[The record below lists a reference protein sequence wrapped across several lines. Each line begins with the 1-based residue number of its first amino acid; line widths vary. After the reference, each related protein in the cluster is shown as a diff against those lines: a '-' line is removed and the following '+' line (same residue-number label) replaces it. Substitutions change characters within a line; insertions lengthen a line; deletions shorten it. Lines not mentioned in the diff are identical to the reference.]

1 MPSAMIEILFL
12 SANPLDAKTLQ
23 LDEEVRAI
31 DLAIRLSEL
40 RDLFSI
46 NASWAVRL
54 TDLFELLLRRK
65 PAIVHFSGHGA
76 KSSGI
81 LLENNAGRSELVS
94 AKDLGKIFSVFKENI
109 RCVVLDYGYSQEQ
122 ALAIAEHI
130 DCVIGIPKAFAELA
144 AITFVSSFYQA
155 LGFGKDVKTAFD
167 LASNQLE
174 IEGLSYEEPPK
185 LLALHRNPEDIVFRD
200 IDIVATGERNILIE
214 GAISDSII
222 VTANHNV
229 LYRNEQAK
237 GDDTPIKKD
246 DKLPVI
252 SGERAFERIGA
263 AVRLNLNQLE
273 KNIEQARQESG
284 QFFRLTLVFSS
295 IGFIIVLT
303 GVMLLLAGQV
313 TAGVVTSISS
323 VVPEVTA
330 LLFFNK
336 DKELRT
342 TIEAY
347 HQHMLNSQQIL
358 TMIDVA
364 ETIKNLE
371 EQDQM
376 KQQIIFKV
384 LGIAPTTKSK

>member
-1 MPSAMIEILFL
+1 
-12 SANPLDAKTLQ
+12 
-23 LDEEVRAI
+23 
-31 DLAIRLSEL
+31 
-40 RDLFSI
+40 
-46 NASWAVRL
+46 
-54 TDLFELLLRRK
+54 
-65 PAIVHFSGHGA
+65 
-76 KSSGI
+76 
-81 LLENNAGRSELVS
+81 
-94 AKDLGKIFSVFKENI
+94 LGKIFSVFKENI